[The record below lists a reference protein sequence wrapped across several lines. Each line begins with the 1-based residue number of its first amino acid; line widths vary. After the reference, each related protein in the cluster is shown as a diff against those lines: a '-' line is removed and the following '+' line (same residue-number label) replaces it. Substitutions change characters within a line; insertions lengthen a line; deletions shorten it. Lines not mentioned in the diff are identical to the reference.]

1 MTPGIKQIALVAD
14 LHGNLPATLTLDQDL
29 KARGI
34 DDIYCLGDIVGKG
47 PSSAETFD
55 WAFSRCKVLVQGNWD
70 SGIGFKQFPNDAFYY
85 GQLGP
90 DRLRKLREMPLEHS
104 MTLSGRKIR
113 LLHGRP
119 VMRELLSPSAPPERL
134 SWLFD
139 PDYQAVAY
147 ADIHRQ
153 GLRMVENRGLLINTG
168 AVGNGLS
175 LTMVTTVAA
184 QEAAFT
190 SAVARYRTAKTASA
204 KVEMVKH
211 NKAMTKSTSS
221 TGTLSMK
228 DPDKVAIV
236 CNGGKD
242 QLVMNGNT
250 FTMVMG
256 GHKRVA
262 SAKTASQFAAF
273 KAVLL
278 SVLNCGK
285 TDISKVQGVKVTTG
299 GGNVIIKCHCTDCCI
314 QR

>member
-90 DRLRKLREMPLEHS
+90 DRLKKLREMPLEHS

-119 VMRELLSPSAPPERL
+119 VMRELLPPSAPPERL
-134 SWLFD
+134 SRLFD

-175 LTMVTTVAA
+175 LTMVQYAILTGSETDGSAPFDVTFVTLPYDRDQAVRDT
-184 QEAAFT
+184 EAVNGRLPNWELF
-190 SAVARYRTAKTASA
+190 RR
-204 KVEMVKH
+204 ELL
-211 NKAMTKSTSS
+211 
-221 TGTLSMK
+221 TGEYSR
-228 DPDKVAIV
+228 
-236 CNGGKD
+236 
-242 QLVMNGNT
+242 NGNQ
-250 FTMVMG
+250 V
-256 GHKRVA
+256 
-262 SAKTASQFAAF
+262 
-273 KAVLL
+273 
-278 SVLNCGK
+278 
-285 TDISKVQGVKVTTG
+285 SKKS
-299 GGNVIIKCHCTDCCI
+299 
-314 QR
+314 